1 MVHMGL
7 VMVAWGVGVCSGAL
21 LVGMWGHSVI
31 SGLMFLVV
39 GKVCEAGGV
48 R

>member
-1 MVHMGL
+1 MGL
-7 VMVAWGVGVCSGAL
+7 IMVAWVGGVSSGAL

-31 SGLMFLVV
+31 AGLMFLVV
-39 GKVCEAGGV
+39 GQLCEAGGV

>member
-1 MVHMGL
+1 MGL
-7 VMVAWGVGVCSGAL
+7 IMVAWAGGVSCGAL

-31 SGLMFLVV
+31 AGLMLLVL
-39 GKVCEAGGV
+39 GQLCEAAGV